1 MTSTIEWNTTNIALQ
16 DVIQQL
22 TDLTR
27 NNPDLE
33 VIHILNPQWNDR
45 QLLELE
51 NKFPKFILIL
61 NKKFTTI

>member
-1 MTSTIEWNTTNIALQ
+1 MTTTIEWNTTNIALQ

-22 TDLTR
+22 TELTR

-33 VIHILNPQWNDR
+33 VIHILNQQWNDR

-51 NKFPKFILIL
+51 KKFPKFILVL